1 MNTVEPI
8 RNFELILDIQDYLL
22 GKKNQRDYVL
32 FMFGLYSGL
41 RISDILK
48 IKVRDVRDATHIYLR
63 ENKTGKE
70 QRIPINA
77 ELKPVIKEYIK
88 DKRDYEYLFTS
99 TRGNANKPIS
109 RQRVWQILNDIAD
122 FFEYKDPIGCH
133 TLRKTF
139 GYWFYQNTKD
149 IVSLKEIFNHSDESV
164 TRRYIGITQ
173 DSKEALMKSISFSGR
188 KHR

>member
-8 RNFELILDIQDYLL
+8 RNFELILDIQDYLK
-22 GKKNQRDYVL
+22 GKKSQRDYVL

-48 IKVRDVRDATHIYLR
+48 IKVRDVRNADHIYLR
-63 ENKTGKE
+63 EMKTKKE
-70 QRIPINA
+70 QRIPINE
-77 ELKPVIKEYIK
+77 ELKQVIKTYIK
-88 DKRDYEYLFTS
+88 DKKDYEYLFKS
-99 TRGNANKPIS
+99 NRCSGNKPIS

-173 DSKEALMKSISFSGR
+173 DSKEALMKSISFTG
-188 KHR
+188 KKCK